1 MATQGFVKFFR
12 NAADYALPSIG
23 RSKFGYLC
31 VEHMVLNLPRG
42 DLDPDTG
49 EIQMVAMKVL
59 PTHFKC
65 PLSGAA
71 LPVENRQVWVY
82 PESDNNP
89 KESE

>member
-1 MATQGFVKFFR
+1 
-12 NAADYALPSIG
+12 
-23 RSKFGYLC
+23 
-31 VEHMVLNLPRG
+31 
-42 DLDPDTG
+42 
-49 EIQMVAMKVL
+49 VL